1 MSGKNLRLPLLEHLE
16 EIRKRVFVVL
26 SVFVIFSTAGFY
38 FSEGFLQWLK
48 IPGGPYLGAL
58 SVFSPTS
65 VILTL
70 FKMAFFFGLTFSLP
84 VLLYELWMFIRPAIE
99 ESLAWYG
106 AFLVFSGTGLFVAG
120 ALLSFYFLIPASLKF
135 LLSIGRGELQFLISL
150 DSYISFVLLFML
162 AGGLVFEI
170 PLLAFFLAKLNIL
183 TAQTMIRYWKF
194 AVIGSVVFSAFITPT
209 PDAFNMALMAMPI
222 FILYIISIGIVMLT
236 QPRSKEASSGGIH
249 AK

>member
-1 MSGKNLRLPLLEHLE
+1 MPEKDLKLPFLAHLD
-16 EIRKRVFVVL
+16 EIRKRLFVVII
-26 SVFVIFSTAGFY
+26 VFIIFSAAGFY
-38 FSEGFLQWLK
+38 FIEDALQWLK

-65 VILTL
+65 AILTF
-70 FKMAFFFGLTFSLP
+70 FKMAFFFGFTFSLP
-84 VLLYELWMFIRPAIE
+84 VLLYEFWMFVRPAVE
-99 ESLAWYG
+99 KSLARYG
-106 AFLVFSGTGLFVAG
+106 ALLISLGTGLFIVG

-162 AGGLVFEI
+162 AGGLIFEI

-183 TAQTMIRYWKF
+183 TAQIMLRHWKM
-194 AVIGSVVFSAFITPT
+194 AVAGSVIFSAFITPT

-222 FILYIISIGIVMLT
+222 FILYMISVGIVMLT
-236 QPRSKEASSGGIH
+236 QIKREETS
-249 AK
+249 

>member
-1 MSGKNLRLPLLEHLE
+1 MSGKDLRLPLLEHLE

-26 SVFVIFSTAGFY
+26 IVFVIFSMAGFY
-38 FSEGFLQWLK
+38 FSESLLQWLK
-48 IPGGPYLGAL
+48 PPGGSYLGAL

-65 VILTL
+65 AILTF
-70 FKMAFFFGLTFSLP
+70 FKMAFFFGLIFSLP
-84 VLLYELWMFIRPAIE
+84 VLLYEVWMFIRPTVE
-99 ESLAWYG
+99 ESLARYG
-106 AFLVFSGTGLFVAG
+106 AFLIFSGTGLFVTG

-162 AGGLVFEI
+162 AGGLIFEI

-183 TAQTMIRYWKF
+183 TAQTMIRRWKI
-194 AVIGSVVFSAFITPT
+194 AVVGSVVFSAFITPT

-222 FILYIISIGIVMLT
+222 GILYIISVGIVMLT
-236 QPRSKEASSGGIH
+236 QTKSKKLHKERVRAG
-249 AK
+249 